1 MGNMSGSHQDDSDSD
16 IFDVDGISGEMLN
29 ENYLVFIFRQLV
41 NRYGDLQVLSTD
53 DEEQMFHNP
62 RLPVIKKKPS
72 LDILH
77 KSEIYQSVGQASGYR
92 ANKNHE
98 EVKSSLMSMLAQR
111 QNCGPFKRS
120 IKANIN
126 NLFLPTSSKH
136 LKHLGAKVFCG
147 VYSKD
152 GNYFVTAAQDS
163 SIRVF
168 DASTPNYRPINS
180 IQGKHVSWCLLD
192 LNFSHNNEW
201 YVYSTWSDCL
211 HINRLDG
218 SDTDV
223 KCLSLNPE
231 LQRFATFSS
240 TFSNCGKEIIAGCN
254 DSCVYVYNVEADRRS
269 LRVEVTEGAD
279 VNCVGFLNDTSDIFF
294 SGTDDGIIKVWDKRC
309 LNEDDPQPAGIL
321 VGHYDGVTFIDSRND
336 GRYLISNSKD
346 QSIKLWDL
354 RVFSPKEAEQT
365 ALQKYSNAS
374 WDYRWDKI
382 PKKYYNMTKCM
393 DGDTSVI
400 SYRGHRIQKTLI
412 RARFSPQATTG
423 QRYIYTG
430 CGTGRLVIYDM
441 LTVKMGV
448 TLCWKNFPKLFFGL
462 ILLISLGIT
471 QINASEDEERLVRD
485 LFRGYNKLIR
495 PVQNMTQ
502 KVDVR
507 FGLAFVQL
515 INVNEKNQ
523 IMKSNVWLRLVW
535 SDYQLQWDEA
545 DYGGIGV
552 LRLPPDKVWKPDI
565 VLFNNADGNYEVRY
579 KSNVLIYPNGEV
591 LWVPPAIYQSS
602 CTIDVTYFPFDQQTC
617 IMKFGSWTFNG
628 DQVSLALYNNKN
640 FVDLSDYWK
649 SGTWDIIEVPAY
661 LNVYE
666 GNHPTETDITFYI
679 IIRRKTLFYTVNLIL
694 PTVLISF
701 LCVLVFYL
709 PAEAGEKVTLGI
721 SILLSLVV
729 FLLLVSKILPP
740 TSLVLPL
747 IAKYLLFTF
756 IMNTVSILVTVVIIN
771 WNFRGPRTHRMPMW
785 IRTVFL
791 HYLPAMLLMKRP
803 RKTRLRWMME
813 MPGMS
818 VPPHPNSS
826 YGSPSEIPKHI
837 GGMGGGA
844 KQSKMEV
851 MELSDMHHPNCRMSK
866 KLTPG
871 GDLGVGDPCRRE
883 SESSDSILLSPEASK
898 ATEAVEFIAEHL
910 RNEDLYIQTRED
922 WKYVAMWDSYVNIV
936 SPFRET
942 ETREQRNSKR
952 FRSDNR
958 SEDSDD
964 DDDSEPRPPLRR
976 SKRIAQQRCNV
987 SASEIH

>member
-1 MGNMSGSHQDDSDSD
+1 MKLLKMIAALFVLS
-16 IFDVDGISGEMLN
+16 IFGIS
-29 ENYLVFIFRQLV
+29 
-41 NRYGDLQVLSTD
+41 
-53 DEEQMFHNP
+53 
-62 RLPVIKKKPS
+62 
-72 LDILH
+72 
-77 KSEIYQSVGQASGYR
+77 
-92 ANKNHE
+92 
-98 EVKSSLMSMLAQR
+98 
-111 QNCGPFKRS
+111 
-120 IKANIN
+120 
-126 NLFLPTSSKH
+126 
-136 LKHLGAKVFCG
+136 KV
-147 VYSKD
+147 
-152 GNYFVTAAQDS
+152 
-163 SIRVF
+163 
-168 DASTPNYRPINS
+168 
-180 IQGKHVSWCLLD
+180 
-192 LNFSHNNEW
+192 
-201 YVYSTWSDCL
+201 
-211 HINRLDG
+211 
-218 SDTDV
+218 
-223 KCLSLNPE
+223 
-231 LQRFATFSS
+231 
-240 TFSNCGKEIIAGCN
+240 
-254 DSCVYVYNVEADRRS
+254 
-269 LRVEVTEGAD
+269 
-279 VNCVGFLNDTSDIFF
+279 
-294 SGTDDGIIKVWDKRC
+294 
-309 LNEDDPQPAGIL
+309 
-321 VGHYDGVTFIDSRND
+321 
-336 GRYLISNSKD
+336 
-346 QSIKLWDL
+346 
-354 RVFSPKEAEQT
+354 
-365 ALQKYSNAS
+365 
-374 WDYRWDKI
+374 
-382 PKKYYNMTKCM
+382 
-393 DGDTSVI
+393 
-400 SYRGHRIQKTLI
+400 
-412 RARFSPQATTG
+412 TG
-423 QRYIYTG
+423 
-430 CGTGRLVIYDM
+430 
-441 LTVKMGV
+441 
-448 TLCWKNFPKLFFGL
+448 
-462 ILLISLGIT
+462 
-471 QINASEDEERLVRD
+471 SEDEERLVRD

-666 GNHPTETDITFYI
+666 GTPTETDITFYI

-756 IMNTVSILVTVVIIN
+756 IMNTVSILVTVIIIN

-785 IRTVFL
+785 IRSVFL

-813 MPGMS
+813 MPGGPGLS
-818 VPPHPNSS
+818 VPPHPSHPS
-826 YGSPSEIPKHI
+826 YGSPTEMPKHI
-837 GGMGGGA
+837 SSIGA
-844 KQSKMEV
+844 NKSKMEV
-851 MELSDMHHPNCRMSK
+851 MELSDLHHPNCKMNRKINSG
-866 KLTPG
+866 G
-871 GDLGVGDPCRRE
+871 GDLGAEHCRRE

-922 WKYVAMWDSYVNIV
+922 WKYVAMVIDRLQLYIFFIVTTAGTVGILMDAPHIFEYVD
-936 SPFRET
+936 
-942 ETREQRNSKR
+942 Q
-952 FRSDNR
+952 D
-958 SEDSDD
+958 
-964 DDDSEPRPPLRR
+964 
-976 SKRIAQQRCNV
+976 RII
-987 SASEIH
+987 EIYRGK